1 MAGTDKPSLI
11 KRAFR
16 WTMGADLPGER
27 QLTGKTSRIFS
38 IIAAI
43 FSLFYLYSAV
53 AIVPFFIFLSMYL
66 LFTAVLIFL
75 LYPATKRSPRGRVTW
90 VDLIFIG
97 LSVATI
103 AYFIFAYEAM
113 EERMGYVTAPDLIF
127 GLICILIA
135 LETCRRVL
143 GPMLPSM
150 GLLFLLYCYFG
161 PYMPGELQHK
171 GLWVSRIVSYV
182 YSESGIFGVVTR
194 VYATFVLLFIIYGAF
209 LQKSKVGDF
218 FIDLAFSLVGRATGG
233 AAKASVL
240 SSGMVGTVLGSGAAN
255 IVITGS
261 FTIPLMKRGG
271 YSPAFAS
278 ATEAC
283 ASLGG
288 MLMPPV
294 MGAAAFVLAAFT
306 GVPYLTVVVV
316 SLVPAV
322 LYYISLFFAVHFEA
336 CKLGIRGLPKEEL
349 PDFWKT
355 LKRGWHLFIPLV
367 VLVGLLV
374 ARYSPYFAAF
384 YSIIACLVVASIK
397 KETRLYPRDIWDA
410 LVMGARNSLIVGCTA
425 GVMGVVLSGVLLPGL
440 ALKFSSLVLSF
451 SRGILPLAIIMV
463 ILASYVLG
471 MGMTITASYIVLSIL
486 AAPALLEFGLPIL
499 MVHLIIL
506 WYSQDATV
514 TPPFCLSAF
523 IAAGIGGAD
532 PMRTGFIS
540 LRLAKALYI
549 IPFLFVYTPLLMRRG
564 IWISATWPE
573 IIVTWITCALGLVC
587 STAVLELYL
596 FRRTKWYEAIL
607 LGVAAVIFFVPS
619 YFCDLLALAILG
631 SVAFMQR
638 DSWQVPAVARR
649 LVEGRANLPE
659 PPH

>member
-1 MAGTDKPSLI
+1 MAETDKSSLI
-11 KRAFR
+11 KRGFR
-16 WTMGADLPGER
+16 FVMGADMPGER
-27 QLTGKTSRIFS
+27 KLPDTTSKIFS

-53 AIVPFFIFLSMYL
+53 AIVPFYIFLSMYL

-75 LYPATKRSPRGRVTW
+75 LYPATKKSPKGRVTW
-90 VDLIFIG
+90 MDLIFIG
-97 LSVATI
+97 LTIATI
-103 AYFIFAYEAM
+103 GYFILAYEAM
-113 EERMGYVTAPDLIF
+113 EERMGYVTVPDLIF

-143 GPMLPSM
+143 GPVLPTL
-150 GLLFLLYCYFG
+150 GIVFLLYCYFG

-171 GLWVSRIVSYV
+171 GLWVSRIVSYI

-209 LQKSKVGDF
+209 LQKSKVGEF
-218 FIDLAFSLVGRATGG
+218 FIDLAFSLVGRTTGG
-233 AAKASVL
+233 AAKAAVI
-240 SSGMVGTVLGSGAAN
+240 SSGAVGTVLGSGAAN
-255 IVITGS
+255 IVITGT

-271 YSPAFAS
+271 YSSAFAS

-306 GVPYLTVVVV
+306 GTDYLVVIQV

-322 LYYISLFFAVHFEA
+322 LYYLSLFTAVHFEA
-336 CKLGIRGLPKEEL
+336 CKMGIKGLPKEQL

-355 LKRGWHLFIPLV
+355 LKGGWHLFIPLI

-374 ARYSPYFAAF
+374 VRYSAYLSAF
-384 YSIIACLVVASIK
+384 WSIIACLVVASIK
-397 KETRLYPRDIWDA
+397 QETRLYPRDIWDA
-410 LVMGARNSLIVGCTA
+410 LVMGARNSLVVGCTA
-425 GVMGVVLSGVLLPGL
+425 GVMGIILSGVLLPGL
-440 ALKFSSLVLSF
+440 ALKFSSLVLSLSYGF
-451 SRGILPLAIIMV
+451 LPLAIIMV

-486 AAPALLEFGLPIL
+486 AGPALMEFGMPIL
-499 MVHLIIL
+499 MAHMIIL
-506 WYSQDATV
+506 WYSQDATI

-549 IPFLFVYTPLLMRRG
+549 IPFLFVYTPLLMLSG
-564 IWISATWPE
+564 TWPE
-573 IIVTWITCALGLVC
+573 IIATWISCALGLVC
-587 STAVLELYL
+587 VTAVLELYL
-596 FRRTKWYEAIL
+596 FRKTTLIEAIL
-607 LGVAAVIFFVPS
+607 LVVTAVIFFVPS
-619 YFCDLLALAILG
+619 YVYDLLALAIFG
-631 SVAFMQR
+631 SVVFMQR
-638 DSWQVPAVARR
+638 DSWRVPALARK
-649 LVEGRANLPE
+649 LVEGRVVSP
-659 PPH
+659 

>member
-1 MAGTDKPSLI
+1 
-11 KRAFR
+11 
-16 WTMGADLPGER
+16 
-27 QLTGKTSRIFS
+27 
-38 IIAAI
+38 
-43 FSLFYLYSAV
+43 
-53 AIVPFFIFLSMYL
+53 
-66 LFTAVLIFL
+66 
-75 LYPATKRSPRGRVTW
+75 

-143 GPMLPSM
+143 GPMLPSL

-294 MGAAAFVLAAFT
+294 MGAAAFVLAAFRLCST
-306 GVPYLTVVVV
+306 IFPSFLPYT
-316 SLVPAV
+316 SRPASWASGGCRRRSSP
-322 LYYISLFFAVHFEA
+322 ISG
-336 CKLGIRGLPKEEL
+336 K
-349 PDFWKT
+349 
-355 LKRGWHLFIPLV
+355 PLSE
-367 VLVGLLV
+367 GGT
-374 ARYSPYFAAF
+374 
-384 YSIIACLVVASIK
+384 C
-397 KETRLYPRDIWDA
+397 
-410 LVMGARNSLIVGCTA
+410 
-425 GVMGVVLSGVLLPGL
+425 
-440 ALKFSSLVLSF
+440 SSLSWF
-451 SRGILPLAIIMV
+451 WWGSSWRAILP
-463 ILASYVLG
+463 
-471 MGMTITASYIVLSIL
+471 T
-486 AAPALLEFGLPIL
+486 
-499 MVHLIIL
+499 
-506 WYSQDATV
+506 SQH
-514 TPPFCLSAF
+514 
-523 IAAGIGGAD
+523 
-532 PMRTGFIS
+532 
-540 LRLAKALYI
+540 
-549 IPFLFVYTPLLMRRG
+549 
-564 IWISATWPE
+564 
-573 IIVTWITCALGLVC
+573 
-587 STAVLELYL
+587 STL
-596 FRRTKWYEAIL
+596 
-607 LGVAAVIFFVPS
+607 
-619 YFCDLLALAILG
+619 
-631 SVAFMQR
+631 
-638 DSWQVPAVARR
+638 
-649 LVEGRANLPE
+649 
-659 PPH
+659 

>member
-1 MAGTDKPSLI
+1 MAGIDKPSLI
-11 KRAFR
+11 GRAFR
-16 WTMGADLPGER
+16 WMMGADMPGGR
-27 QLTGKTSRIFS
+27 QLTGKTSGIFS

-43 FSLFYLYSAV
+43 FSLFYLYSAI

-75 LYPATKRSPRGRVTW
+75 LYPATKKSPRGRVTW

-113 EERMGYVTAPDLIF
+113 EERMGYVSTPDLIF
-127 GLICILIA
+127 GLICIIIS
-135 LETCRRVL
+135 LEICRRVL
-143 GPMLPSM
+143 GPMLPTL
-150 GLLFLLYCYFG
+150 GLLFLLYCYLG

-171 GLWVSRIVSYV
+171 GFRVWRILSYC

-218 FIDLAFSLVGRATGG
+218 FIDLAFSLVGRTTGG
-233 AAKASVL
+233 PAKASVL

-271 YSPAFAS
+271 YRPPFAA
-278 ATEAC
+278 ATEAV

-294 MGAAAFVLAAFT
+294 MGAAAFVLASFT
-306 GVPYLTVVVV
+306 DTPYLTVCVV
-316 SLVPAV
+316 SAVPAV
-322 LYYISLFFAVHFEA
+322 LYYISVYFAVHFEA
-336 CKLGIRGLPKEEL
+336 CKMGIRGLPKEEL

-355 LKRGWHLFIPLV
+355 LKRGWHLLIPLM
-367 VLVGLLV
+367 VLVALLL

-384 YSIIACLVVASIK
+384 WSIIACLAVASIK

-440 ALKFSSLVLSF
+440 ALKFSSLVLSY
-451 SRGILPLAIIMV
+451 SYGLLPMAIIMV
-463 ILASYVLG
+463 MLASYVLG
-471 MGMTITASYIVLSIL
+471 MGMTVTASYIVLSIL
-486 AAPALLEFGLPIL
+486 AAPALTELGLPIL
-499 MVHLIIL
+499 TAHLIIL
-506 WYSQDATV
+506 WYSQDATI

-523 IAAGIGGAD
+523 IAAGIAGAD

-540 LRLAKALYI
+540 VRLAKGLYI
-549 IPFLFVYTPLLMRRG
+549 IPFLFVYTPLLMTSG
-564 IWISATWPE
+564 TWPE
-573 IIVTWITCALGLVC
+573 IIATWISCALGLVC
-587 STAVLELYL
+587 FTAVLELYL
-596 FRRTKWYEAIL
+596 FRKTTLIETIL

-619 YFCDLLALAILG
+619 YFYDLLALAILG
-631 SVAFMQR
+631 SVVFMQR
-638 DSWQVPAVARR
+638 DSWRVPALLRR
-649 LVEGRANLPE
+649 AAEGRADPIQPL
-659 PPH
+659 H

>member
-1 MAGTDKPSLI
+1 M
-11 KRAFR
+11 
-16 WTMGADLPGER
+16 PGER
-27 QLTGKTSRIFS
+27 QLSGKTSKVFS
-38 IIAAI
+38 VIAAT
-43 FSLFYLYSAV
+43 FSLFYIYSAV
-53 AIVPFFIFLSMYL
+53 AIVPFFIFLSMYI
-66 LFTAVLIFL
+66 LFTGVLVFL
-75 LYPATKRSPRGRVTW
+75 LYPATKKSPKGRVTW

-127 GLICILIA
+127 GLISILIS
-135 LETCRRVL
+135 LEICRRVL
-143 GPMLPSM
+143 GPMLPTL
-150 GLLFLLYCYFG
+150 GLLFLLYCYLG
-161 PYMPGELQHK
+161 PYFPGELQHK
-171 GLWVSRIVSYV
+171 GFWISRIVSYN
-182 YSESGIFGVVTR
+182 YSESGIFGVVCR

-218 FIDLAFSLVGRATGG
+218 FIDLAFSLVGRTTGG

-271 YSPAFAS
+271 YRPAFAS
-278 ATEAC
+278 ATEAV

-306 GVPYLTVVVV
+306 NTSYLTVCAV
-316 SLVPAV
+316 SVVPAI
-322 LYYISLFFAVHFEA
+322 LYYISLYFAVHFEA
-336 CKLGIRGLPKEEL
+336 CKMGIRGLPKEEL

-355 LKRGWHLFIPLV
+355 FKRGWHLLIPLM
-367 VLVGLLV
+367 VLVALLI
-374 ARYSPYFAAF
+374 ARYSPYLAAF
-384 YSIIACLVVASIK
+384 WSIIACLGVASIK

-440 ALKFSSLVLSF
+440 ALKFSSLVLSY
-451 SRGILPLAIIMV
+451 SYGLLPMAIIMV
-463 ILASYVLG
+463 IIASYVLG

-486 AAPALLEFGLPIL
+486 AAPALMEFGMPIL
-499 MVHLIIL
+499 MAHLIIL
-506 WYSQDATV
+506 WYSQDATI

-549 IPFLFVYTPLLMRRG
+549 IPFLFVYTPLLMLSG
-564 IWISATWPE
+564 TWPE
-573 IIVTWITCALGLVC
+573 IIATWLSCALGLVC
-587 STAVLELYL
+587 ATSVLELYL
-596 FRRTKWYEAIL
+596 FRRTTLFETICLGIAAFILFIPSYWYDL
-607 LGVAAVIFFVPS
+607 LGLAIFGSVVLMQRAYWREP
-619 YFCDLLALAILG
+619 ALARE
-631 SVAFMQR
+631 A
-638 DSWQVPAVARR
+638 
-649 LVEGRANLPE
+649 VEGSAD
-659 PPH
+659 PPGPSN

>member
-1 MAGTDKPSLI
+1 MTETTKSSLFI
-11 KRAFR
+11 SFFKVV
-16 WTMGADLPGER
+16 MGADMPGAR
-27 QLTGKTSRIFS
+27 QLTGKTSKIFS
-38 IIAAI
+38 FIAAS
-43 FSLFYLYSAV
+43 FSLFYLYSAI

-75 LYPATKRSPRGRVTW
+75 LFPATKRSPKKRITW
-90 VDLIFIG
+90 MDLVFIG
-97 LSVATI
+97 LSIATV
-103 AYFIFAYEAM
+103 AYFIIAYEEM
-113 EERMGYVTAPDLIF
+113 EERMGYVTMPDLIA
-127 GLICILIA
+127 GIICIIVA
-135 LETCRRVL
+135 IESCRRVL
-143 GPMLPSM
+143 GPMLPSL
-150 GLLFLLYCYFG
+150 GIIFLLYCYLG

-171 GLWVSRIVSYV
+171 GFWISRIVSYC

-209 LQKSKVGDF
+209 LEKSKVGDF
-218 FIDLAFSLVGRATGG
+218 FIDLAISIVGRTTGG
-233 AAKASVL
+233 AAKAAVL

-255 IVITGS
+255 IVITGT

-271 YSPAFAS
+271 YRPAFAS
-278 ATEAC
+278 AAEAC

-306 GVPYLTVVVV
+306 GIPYLTVVKV
-316 SLVPAV
+316 SLVPAI
-322 LYYISLFFAVHFEA
+322 LYYLSLFFAVHFEA
-336 CKLGIRGLPKEEL
+336 CKIGIRGMPKEEL

-355 LKRGWHLFIPLV
+355 LKGGWHLFIPLV
-367 VLVGLLV
+367 VLVGLLI

-384 YSIIACLVVASIK
+384 WSIIACLIVASFK

-410 LVMGARNSLIVGCTA
+410 LVMGARNSLTVGCTA
-425 GVMGVVLSGVLLPGL
+425 GVMGIVLSGVLLPGL

-451 SRGILPLAIIMV
+451 SKGHLPLAIIMV

-486 AAPALLEFGLPIL
+486 AAPALLEFGMPIL
-499 MVHLIIL
+499 MAHLIIL
-506 WYSQDATV
+506 WYSQDATI

-549 IPFLFVYTPLLMRRG
+549 IPFLFVYTPLLMLSG
-564 IWISATWPE
+564 TWVE
-573 IIVTWITCALGLVC
+573 IIVTWITCALGLIC

-596 FRRTKWYEAIL
+596 FRRTTFFEAVL
-607 LGVAAVIFFVPS
+607 LVIAAIVFFIPN
-619 YFCDLLALAILG
+619 YFCDLTALGILG
-631 SVAFMQR
+631 AVMLLQH
-638 DSWQVPAVARR
+638 DSWQMPAFVRK
-649 LVEGRANLPE
+649 LIPGRADSP
-659 PPH
+659 